1 MWATGI
7 KGSDINLPK
16 GPLMNTPEPL
26 AFAAGAARGS
36 TALGRHRLDLS
47 RRRTQWPTVT
57 AVIPTL
63 NEADNLRWLLPRLT
77 AVDEVV
83 IVDGESTDGTVEI
96 ARLLRPDAVIIV
108 EPPAGKG
115 TAMRTGMA
123 AATCDVLIFLD
134 ADGSMDPAEF
144 DAFLALIC
152 RGFDLVK
159 GSRYACGG
167 GSDDLTAL
175 RSSGNKW
182 LTRLANMLYRG
193 GWSDLCYGYVAI
205 RHSAVDRLELKATG
219 FEIETE
225 MCVNAVRA
233 GLRMAEVASYE
244 SNRRHGESN
253 LNTFRDG
260 WRVLKTMVRLRLQG
274 RLGPLEQVQ
283 PLEPVPSWRA
293 AALAHAVPVQDGAQG
308 G

>member
-1 MWATGI
+1 
-7 KGSDINLPK
+7 
-16 GPLMNTPEPL
+16 MNTQPVVISAPR
-26 AFAAGAARGS
+26 GAALS
-36 TALGRHRLDLS
+36 RHRLDLA

-77 AVDEVV
+77 SVDEVV
-83 IVDGESTDGTVEI
+83 IVDGQSSDGTAEI
-96 ARLLRPDAVIIV
+96 ARLLRPDATIIV
-108 EPPAGKG
+108 EPPTGKG

-123 AATCDVLIFLD
+123 AATSEVLIMLD

-144 DAFLALIC
+144 DAFLALLC
-152 RGFDLVK
+152 RGFDFVK

-167 GSDDLTAL
+167 GSDDLTGL
-175 RSSGNKW
+175 RSVGNKW
-182 LTRLANMLYRG
+182 LTRLANGLYRA
-193 GWSDLCYGYVAI
+193 GWSDLCYGYIGI
-205 RHSAVDRLELKATG
+205 RRSAVDRLALKSTG

-233 GLRMAEVASYE
+233 GLKMAEVASHE

-260 WRVLKTMVRLRLQG
+260 WRVLRTMLRLRFAG
-274 RLGPLEQVQ
+274 RLTTVEVTQ
-283 PLEPVPSWRA
+283 PVEVLSPWRTA
-293 AALAHAVPVQDGAQG
+293 AFAAGDGAQG
-308 G
+308 R

>member
-1 MWATGI
+1 
-7 KGSDINLPK
+7 
-16 GPLMNTPEPL
+16 MNSPEPL
-26 AFAAGAARGS
+26 TITGGTRS
-36 TALGRHRLDLS
+36 TGGRTRLDLS

-83 IVDGESTDGTVEI
+83 IVDGQSKDGTVEI

-108 EPPAGKG
+108 EPPTGKG

-123 AATCDVLIFLD
+123 ASTSDVLIFLD

-144 DAFLALIC
+144 DGFLALIC
-152 RGFDLVK
+152 RGFDFVK

-167 GSDDLTAL
+167 GSDDLTGL
-175 RSSGNKW
+175 RSLGNKW
-182 LTRLANMLYRG
+182 LTRTANMLYRTN
-193 GWSDLCYGYVAI
+193 WSDMCYGYVAM
-205 RHSAVDRLELKATG
+205 RRSAVDRLDLKSTG

-233 GLRMAEVASYE
+233 GLRMAEVASHE
-244 SNRRHGESN
+244 SDRRHGESN
-253 LNTFRDG
+253 LNTWRDG
-260 WRVLKTMVRLRLQG
+260 WRVLRTMVRLRFEGSLIRPEPEHG
-274 RLGPLEQVQ
+274 TLET
-283 PLEPVPSWRA
+283 VPSFR
-293 AALAHAVPVQDGAQG
+293 ALAADGAQG
-308 G
+308 N

>member
-1 MWATGI
+1 M
-7 KGSDINLPK
+7 
-16 GPLMNTPEPL
+16 
-26 AFAAGAARGS
+26 
-36 TALGRHRLDLS
+36 DLS

-57 AVIPTL
+57 AVVPTL

-96 ARLLRPDAVIIV
+96 ARLLRPDAVILV
-108 EPPAGKG
+108 EPPTGKG

-123 AATCDVLIFLD
+123 AASSDVLIFLD

-152 RGFDLVK
+152 RGFDFVK

-167 GSDDLTAL
+167 GSDDLTGL
-175 RSSGNKW
+175 RSTGNKW

-193 GWSDLCYGYVAI
+193 GWSDLCYGFVAM
-205 RHSAVDRLELKATG
+205 RRSAVDRLELTSTG

-233 GLRMAEVASYE
+233 GLRIAEVASHE

-260 WRVLKTMVRLRLQG
+260 WRVLKTMIKLRFRG
-274 RLGPLEQVQ
+274 RLGETERSQ

-293 AALAHAVPVQDGAQG
+293 AARGTALAHALPAQDGAPG
-308 G
+308 R

>member
-1 MWATGI
+1 
-7 KGSDINLPK
+7 
-16 GPLMNTPEPL
+16 MNNPEPL
-26 AFAAGAARGS
+26 TGTLPPSRAA
-36 TALGRHRLDLS
+36 ALGRHRLALS
-47 RRRTQWPTVT
+47 QRRTQWPTVT

-63 NEADNLRWLLPRLT
+63 NEADNLRWLLPRLA

-83 IVDGESTDGTVEI
+83 IVDGESTDGTADI
-96 ARLLRPDAVIIV
+96 ARLLRPDAVIIE
-108 EPPAGKG
+108 EPPTGKG

-152 RGFDLVK
+152 RGFDFVK

-167 GSDDLTAL
+167 GSDDLTGL
-175 RSSGNKW
+175 RSIGNKW
-182 LTRLANMLYRG
+182 LTRLANGLYRG
-193 GWSDLCYGYVAI
+193 GWTDLCYGYVAM
-205 RHSAVDRLELKATG
+205 RSNVVDRLRLTSTG

-244 SNRRHGESN
+244 SNRRNGESN

-260 WRVLKTMVRLRLQG
+260 WRVLKTMVRLRFQG
-274 RLGPLEQVQ
+274 RLEEPERTQPCTPLVM
-283 PLEPVPSWRA
+283 PHPAPVEPIGRWTA
-293 AALAHAVPVQDGAQG
+293 ARGTALAHALPAQDGAQG
-308 G
+308 R